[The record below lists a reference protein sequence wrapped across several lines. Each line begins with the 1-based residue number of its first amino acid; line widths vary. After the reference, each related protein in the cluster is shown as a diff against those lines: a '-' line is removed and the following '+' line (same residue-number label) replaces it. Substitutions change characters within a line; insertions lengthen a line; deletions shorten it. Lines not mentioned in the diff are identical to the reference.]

1 MELETQIDEILKEI
15 NPEDGLINMLQ
26 KMQECFGYIPKY
38 SIDKIS
44 ETFDISIADIY
55 GVITFYSQFRLQ
67 PRGKHIIKLCR
78 GTACHV
84 AGSATL
90 LTDLRKILELK
101 DGVDTSEDSL
111 FTVEEVACL
120 GCCSLAPVMM
130 IDTEVFGKLD
140 KKKIEEILK
149 KYE

>member
-1 MELETQIDEILKEI
+1 MELENRVNEILQDI
-15 NPEDGLINMLQ
+15 NPEDGLISMMQ
-26 KMQECFGYIPKY
+26 KMQDCFGYIPKY

-44 ETFDISIADIY
+44 ETFDITVADIY

-90 LTDLRKILELK
+90 LTDLTKILKLK
-101 DGVDTSEDSL
+101 EGADTSDNSL